1 MARRCSCT
9 GVGSQSG
16 NCIRETAACV
26 QAEEEEMT
34 MCHHGSSVSDN
45 ASCSTGRQLCQTNQI
60 LDSINDILAQILLE
74 LQRQNG
80 AGQR

>member
-1 MARRCSCT
+1 MARRCSCAGT
-9 GVGSQSG
+9 GDRSG
-16 NCIRETAACV
+16 TRTDAAACV
-26 QAEEEEMT
+26 QAVEGEMT

-74 LQRQNG
+74 LQRQNV
-80 AGQR
+80 AEQR